1 MTSTV
6 RTLPIMVNPEQKAE
20 RKDDGLQRIQGANVL
35 LAIHN
40 PNNLALLREQLSS
53 DFRIYENPSD
63 IDNIEFD
70 LAIIDIPSLEQYKD
84 ALQDKKT
91 RCEPTLLPVM
101 LMLSKRDLK
110 HKLRPYLALV
120 DEFITMPVD
129 KVEFMERVVMLLRAR
144 FLAIS
149 QRDKLYYLAT
159 HDRVTGLPNE
169 QRCIEHVTDTILSAS
184 VLNQPV
190 YVIVFSINL
199 DQVFKSFGH
208 SGLDQAAV
216 ICSQRAVSAI
226 TDNDKLF
233 RLTTDTWCLVNPP
246 GQNSLNHTL
255 SVCQQLISA
264 LSVPVS
270 IEHDLIHLDIAIGVS
285 HYPDDAVNT
294 RRILDAAINAINT
307 KAPNTPHFYSKR
319 LQQDA
324 LRYIRTETLL
334 RQAITK
340 QQFELW
346 YQPQIDFATGKVIS
360 VEALVRWRLPNGNL
374 VSPGDFIPIAEK
386 TGLITQIDRWVIIQA
401 CETMARWQEQALCI
415 ERVAV
420 NVTACDVEEDDFVSF
435 IDDILK
441 KNHIPPPNLEL
452 EITEGVFFHSKSKNL
467 EKLSQL
473 RKRGLSIA
481 VDDFGTGYSSLS
493 YLHTLPISTLK
504 IDRSFINSIL
514 TSENDIAITESIIWL
529 AKTFKLQTVAEGV
542 ETADQASYL
551 KKLGVN
557 IAQGFY
563 YAKPMPEEQLI
574 AWLQQQTNVKPIE
587 QRQSQIS

>member
-1 MTSTV
+1 MTGTV
-6 RTLPIMVNPEQKAE
+6 RTFPTMVSPEKKAK
-20 RKDDGLQRIQGANVL
+20 RTDDGFQRIQGAKIL

-40 PNNLALLREQLSS
+40 PNNLALLRDQLNS
-53 DFRIYENPSD
+53 DFQLYESPSD
-63 IDNIEFD
+63 IGHIDFD
-70 LAIIDIPSLEQYKD
+70 LAIIDTQSYEQYQH
-84 ALQDKKT
+84 ALQDKKD

-101 LMLSKRDLK
+101 LMLPKRDLK
-110 HKLRPYLALV
+110 HNLRPYLALV

-144 FLAIS
+144 FLAVD

-159 HDRVTGLPNE
+159 HDRVTGLANE
-169 QRCIEHVTDTILSAS
+169 QRCLEHVTDTILAAS
-184 VLNQPV
+184 VLNKTV

-199 DQVFKSFGH
+199 EQVFKSFGH
-208 SGLDQAAV
+208 SGLDQSAV
-216 ICSQRAVSAI
+216 ICSQRALN
-226 TDNDKLF
+226 TLTEHDKLF
-233 RLTTDTWCLVNPP
+233 RLTTDTWCLVTTPSHN
-246 GQNSLNHTL
+246 NLTHTL
-255 SVCQQLISA
+255 FVCQQLVNA
-264 LSVPVS
+264 MNEPVR
-270 IEHDLIHLDIAIGVS
+270 IEHDLIHLDTAIGVS
-285 HYPDDAVNT
+285 SYPDDAVNT
-294 RRILDAAINAINT
+294 RQVLDAAINAIDPT
-307 KAPNTPHFYSKR
+307 QTSVPNFYSKG
-319 LQQDA
+319 LQKDA

-334 RQAITK
+334 RQAIGK
-340 QQFELW
+340 EQFELW
-346 YQPQIDFATGKVIS
+346 YQPQIDFASGEVKS

-386 TGLITQIDRWVIIQA
+386 TGLITQIDRWVIMEA
-401 CETMARWQEQALCI
+401 CETMARWKEQALSI

-452 EITEGVFFHSKSKNL
+452 EITEGVFFHSKSQNL
-467 EKLSQL
+467 EKLSLL
-473 RKRGLSIA
+473 RKRGISIA

-514 TSENDIAITESIIWL
+514 TSENDVAITESILWL
-529 AKTFKLQTVAEGV
+529 AKTFKLQTVAEGIETV
-542 ETADQASYL
+542 EQAGYL

-563 YAKPMPEEQLI
+563 YAKPMPEAQFLV
-574 AWLQQQTNVKPIE
+574 WLANHQNAERVE
-587 QRQSQIS
+587 QRQSEIS

>member
-6 RTLPIMVNPEQKAE
+6 RTLPVMVSPDQAAE
-20 RKDDGLQRIQGANVL
+20 RKDDGFQRIQGANVL

-53 DFRIYENPSD
+53 NFQIYENPSD

-84 ALQDKKT
+84 ALQDKKS

-101 LMLSKRDLK
+101 LMISKRDLK

-120 DEFITMPVD
+120 DEFITMPID

-169 QRCIEHVTDTILSAS
+169 QRCIEHLTDTILAAS

-190 YVIVFSINL
+190 YVVVFSISL

-216 ICSQRAVSAI
+216 ICSQRAVRAV
-226 TDNDKLF
+226 TDNDRLF
-233 RLTTDTWCLVNPP
+233 RLTTDTWCLVTPP
-246 GQNSLNHTL
+246 GHHSLTHTL
-255 SVCQQLISA
+255 SVCQQMIHTISA
-264 LSVPVS
+264 PVN
-270 IEHDLIHLDIAIGVS
+270 IEHDLIHIDIAIGVS

-294 RRILDAAINAINT
+294 RQLLDAAINAIEHTEANV
-307 KAPNTPHFYSKR
+307 PHFYSRR
-319 LQQDA
+319 LQKDA

-340 QQFELW
+340 EQFELW
-346 YQPQIDFATGKVIS
+346 YQPQIDFATGEVKS

-401 CETMARWQEQALCI
+401 CETMARWKEQALGI

-441 KNHIPPPNLEL
+441 KNQIPPPNLEL
-452 EITEGVFFHSKSKNL
+452 EITEGVFFHSKSQNL
-467 EKLSQL
+467 EKLSHL
-473 RKRGLSIA
+473 RQRGINIA

-493 YLHTLPISTLK
+493 YLHTLPISILK

-514 TSENDIAITESIIWL
+514 TSENDVAITKSIIWL
-529 AKTFKLQTVAEGV
+529 AKTFQLQTIAEGV
-542 ETADQASYL
+542 ENADQANYL
-551 KKLGVN
+551 KKLGVH

-563 YAKPMPEEQLI
+563 YAKPMPENQFVE
-574 AWLQQQTNVKPIE
+574 WLQNQKSAEHIK